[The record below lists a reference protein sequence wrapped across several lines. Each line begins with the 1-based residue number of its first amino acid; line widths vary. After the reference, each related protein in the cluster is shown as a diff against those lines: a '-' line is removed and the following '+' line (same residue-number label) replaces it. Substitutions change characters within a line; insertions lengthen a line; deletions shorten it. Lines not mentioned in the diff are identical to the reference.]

1 MSLSLHLSTIAQ
13 EREDSLQSSSDATP
27 LQGLEGDTLVGPQ
40 SDDQHARVA
49 QQHASMTI
57 GSGVHTPEGTPDCS
71 AEGLPEAQPASGACS
86 GASQSVVAGA
96 GARAMT
102 EQPPAAAA
110 NAGHLPNASSASP
123 AASLES
129 PGSGHTAAAGHSRA
143 TRAASPDAS
152 MRAAGSRPATQV
164 APLPMLAAPSSSR
177 AAHVLTTQQAPATSV
192 AAAMHAARLA
202 PPSSAAMTAE
212 APLQMRTGVLSQVRQ
227 HSSLEV
233 NASGE
238 TLSCS
243 RTTLHEPRAATTD
256 RIWSTSGPA
265 AQVNSPAAA
274 PAAAAPSLK
283 LQPSRVPDA
292 ESPPSDTEDAAH
304 RHRLKRQRAAAS
316 APAARALPAP
326 APSVRP
332 ALDALSALVD
342 AHSLQVLDYMPG
354 KQHPLS
360 SPDNGMR
367 VASEEPLHGH
377 VLP

>member
-1 MSLSLHLSTIAQ
+1 MSLSLHLSTVAQ
-13 EREDSLQSSSDATP
+13 ERENSLQSSSDATP
-27 LQGLEGDTLVGPQ
+27 LQGLEGDMLVGSQ

-57 GSGVHTPEGTPDCS
+57 GSGGHTPEGTPDCS
-71 AEGLPEAQPASGACS
+71 AEGLPEAQPASGACLA
-86 GASQSVVAGA
+86 ASQSVVAGA
-96 GARAMT
+96 GPRAMT
-102 EQPPAAAA
+102 EQLPEAAA
-110 NAGHLPNASSASP
+110 NAAHLPNASSASP

-129 PGSGHTAAAGHSRA
+129 PGSTHTAAAGHSRA

-177 AAHVLTTQQAPATSV
+177 AAHVLTTQQA
-192 AAAMHAARLA
+192 AAMHAARLA

-212 APLQMRTGVLSQVRQ
+212 APLQMRTGVLSEVRQ
-227 HSSLEV
+227 HSGLEV

-238 TLSCS
+238 TLGCS
-243 RTTLHEPRAATTD
+243 RTASHEPRAATTD

-265 AQVNSPAAA
+265 TRANSPAAA

-283 LQPSRVPDA
+283 LQPNRVPDA
-292 ESPPSDTEDAAH
+292 ERPPSDAEDAAH

-316 APAARALPAP
+316 VPAARALPAP

-332 ALDALSALVD
+332 ALDALSALLD

-360 SPDNGMR
+360 SSDNGMR